1 MPISQSGWRS
11 SQLAKNIAIA
21 LCALLPAA
29 GAHAAD
35 AGDPMFSFSGF
46 GTFGVVHSSEH
57 QADYISNIFEP
68 NGAGFTHSWSANI
81 DSRIGAQLNANFTP
95 QLSAVVQVISE
106 QNYDKSYR
114 PHIEWANI
122 KYQFTPDFSV
132 RAGRIVLDT
141 YLYSDSR
148 KVGYTAPWAH
158 PPLEVYNINPATSNN
173 GADISYRMHLGE
185 VTNTVLAAGGWNDV
199 KLPGASGAPG
209 TMKGRHSLAISDTA
223 EYGPLTVHAS
233 FYKTRLSVASLQPLP
248 DALRLFGPQGIA
260 LADKYYAYRI
270 PAEVAVVGASYDP
283 GQWFVMSEWGAL
295 NSASVGGKRNTWYAS
310 GGYRFGKFTPY
321 VTYAA
326 AKAGKLS
333 DPGLTLSALPPALAG
348 PAAMLNAGLNESL
361 RRKPVQNTLSV
372 GGRWD
377 FMKNADLKLQFDH
390 TDIGAGSV
398 GTLVNFQPG
407 FRPGGKFNLFT
418 LVVDF
423 VF

>member
-132 RAGRIVLDT
+132 RAGRIVLT
-141 YLYSDSR
+141 IQAQGR
-148 KVGYTAPWAH
+148 W
-158 PPLEVYNINPATSNN
+158 
-173 GADISYRMHLGE
+173 
-185 VTNTVLAAGGWNDV
+185 
-199 KLPGASGAPG
+199 SGRFL
-209 TMKGRHSLAISDTA
+209 RHSSDIFRA
-223 EYGPLTVHAS
+223 PSGY
-233 FYKTRLSVASLQPLP
+233 LS
-248 DALRLFGPQGIA
+248 
-260 LADKYYAYRI
+260 
-270 PAEVAVVGASYDP
+270 E
-283 GQWFVMSEWGAL
+283 
-295 NSASVGGKRNTWYAS
+295 
-310 GGYRFGKFTPY
+310 
-321 VTYAA
+321 
-326 AKAGKLS
+326 
-333 DPGLTLSALPPALAG
+333 PP
-348 PAAMLNAGLNESL
+348 S
-361 RRKPVQNTLSV
+361 
-372 GGRWD
+372 
-377 FMKNADLKLQFDH
+377 ADLS
-390 TDIGAGSV
+390 TI
-398 GTLVNFQPG
+398 
-407 FRPGGKFNLFT
+407 R
-418 LVVDF
+418 
-423 VF
+423 